1 MLATVEFY
9 IMEPGGPS
17 WKSHPKNPRLS
28 ETTRLAGDTPVI
40 FRSRYQRIIKVDV
53 SRELDW

>member
-1 MLATVEFY
+1 MSNAE
-9 IMEPGGPS
+9 
-17 WKSHPKNPRLS
+17 RQA
-28 ETTRLAGDTPVI
+28 AGVI